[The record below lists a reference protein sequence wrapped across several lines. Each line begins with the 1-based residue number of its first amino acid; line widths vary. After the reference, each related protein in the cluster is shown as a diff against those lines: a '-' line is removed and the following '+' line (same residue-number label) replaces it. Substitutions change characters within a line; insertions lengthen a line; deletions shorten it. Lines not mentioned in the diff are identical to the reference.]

1 MSERKTLKILEAK
14 PVEKVGRNQTPKLS
28 FKASD
33 GEKELWYFS
42 FRNSL
47 FDAIKQGETIDAD
60 VETST
65 REWDGQEYTDRKVV
79 QVYVNGQPLGGQKAY
94 RGKSPEEIQSIKAQV
109 AAKAIT
115 EMFVADK
122 LDLFI
127 DSQNYLAIGLREW
140 LKTALVQDNPLAEVK
155 PIPAQTMHTLPAK
168 QTGGEDETDLKS
180 LKFKTQREFKEA
192 CQKYLGLSEAQ
203 LAKEI
208 PEYDLSKTAQVH
220 KAWQY
225 LVAIYGPRAELQG
238 GVNEEAH

>member
-122 LDLFI
+122 LDPFI
-127 DSQNYLAIGLREW
+127 ESQNYLAIGLREW
-140 LKTALVQDNPLAEVK
+140 LKTALIQDNPLAEVK
-155 PIPAQTMHTLPAK
+155 PIPAKTIDSCEECINRTAL
-168 QTGGEDETDLKS
+168 DLKS

-220 KAWQY
+220 KAWEY
-225 LVAIYGPRAELQG
+225 LLGIYTPTQD
-238 GVNEEAH
+238 H

>member
-1 MSERKTLKILEAK
+1 MSERKNLKILEVK
-14 PVEKVGRNQTPKLS
+14 PAQNVGQKQIPKLS

-33 GEKELWYFS
+33 DGAEYMYFTFKRNVFDLIKEGEVIE
-42 FRNSL
+42 
-47 FDAIKQGETIDAD
+47 AD
-60 VETST
+60 VETSSH
-65 REWDGQEYTDRKVV
+65 WYDGQEYWDRKVT
-79 QVYVNGQPLGGQKAY
+79 QVYKDGQPVNVKQGY
-94 RGKSPEEIQSIKAQV
+94 RSKSPEEIQSIKAQV